1 MKILIAED
9 DRVSRVF
16 LEKFMSGFGTCD
28 VAVDGMEALDL
39 FMESMKNKEP
49 YDLACLDIMMPKVDG
64 IKLVKVIRTME
75 KQQGVAAEDRVR
87 IIMMTALADVDYV
100 DRAPL
105 QYSQIFWAILFGA
118 LFYAE
123 FPAPVAYIGL
133 AIIVVAGILNVVLGE
148 TSIRIFSRNSPA
160 GSGPAALNET
170 SPEAVLEAPIAG
182 AAEATSKT

>member
-87 IIMMTALADVDYV
+87 MIMMTALADVDYV
-100 DRAPL
+100 DRA
-105 QYSQIFWAILFGA
+105 FA
-118 LFYAE
+118 LGCDAYASKPIDTARVE
-123 FPAPVAYIGL
+123 EVL
-133 AIIVVAGILNVVLGE
+133 AKMG
-148 TSIRIFSRNSPA
+148 FS
-160 GSGPAALNET
+160 
-170 SPEAVLEAPIAG
+170 
-182 AAEATSKT
+182 KK

>member
-64 IKLVKVIRTME
+64 IKLVKFIRTME

-100 DRAPL
+100 DRA
-105 QYSQIFWAILFGA
+105 FA
-118 LFYAE
+118 LGCDAYASKPIDTARVE
-123 FPAPVAYIGL
+123 EVLRKLGL
-133 AIIVVAGILNVVLGE
+133 L
-148 TSIRIFSRNSPA
+148 
-160 GSGPAALNET
+160 
-170 SPEAVLEAPIAG
+170 
-182 AAEATSKT
+182 KK